1 VPDAKTSLPIYLF
14 VICVRSFLLFNQQQE
29 AEKRADFFVLK
40 LLPPLKGEKG

>member
-1 VPDAKTSLPIYLF
+1 
-14 VICVRSFLLFNQQQE
+14 VRSFLLFNQQQE